1 MNILL
6 DLLELFDEYF
16 LILILIQ
23 SFVLW
28 MLDYNYFK
36 RENMYRAAR
45 QCKSISFIST
55 IFTVVLYITR
65 MILL

>member
-28 MLDYNYFK
+28 ILDYNYFK
-36 RENMYRAAR
+36 REGMCRAAG

-55 IFTVVLYITR
+55 IVAVVLYITR

>member
-23 SFVLW
+23 SLVLW
-28 MLDYNYFK
+28 MLDYKYFK
-36 RENMYRAAR
+36 RENMCRAAR
-45 QCKSISFIST
+45 QCKSISLIST
-55 IFTVVLYITR
+55 IVAVVLYITR

>member
-6 DLLELFDEYF
+6 GLLELFDGYF

-28 MLDYNYFK
+28 VLDYKYFK
-36 RENMYRAAR
+36 REDMERAAK

-55 IFTVVLYITR
+55 IVAVVLYVTR
-65 MILL
+65 MMLL